1 MCCAILFVFMSFDH
15 RYYNYC
21 FQTQICLIFRVGNAC
36 LALMKWNTQLPYWK
50 IFLATYYGR
59 FFILTTLWKSM
70 QQRLTIFKACYYIII
85 HDYSIST
92 TVYINKSR
100 DKNEVLQKGHMIS
113 ISTPT
118 WLSTLTAF
126 YCLTVYL
133 GKPWCV

>member
-59 FFILTTLWKSM
+59 FFILTTLWKSIYIK
-70 QQRLTIFKACYYIII
+70 QIKRQKWGATKRPHDLYIYSHLIIYSHCVLLFNRL
-85 HDYSIST
+85 
-92 TVYINKSR
+92 SR
-100 DKNEVLQKGHMIS
+100 
-113 ISTPT
+113 
-118 WLSTLTAF
+118 
-126 YCLTVYL
+126 
-133 GKPWCV
+133 KPWYKDYIKSPCYFINLDVWVFAH